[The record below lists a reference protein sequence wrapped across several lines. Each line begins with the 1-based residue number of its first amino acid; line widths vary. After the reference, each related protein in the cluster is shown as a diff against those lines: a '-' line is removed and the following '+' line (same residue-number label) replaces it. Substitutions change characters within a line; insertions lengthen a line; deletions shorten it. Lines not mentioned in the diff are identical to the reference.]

1 MEGQERLLIAEK
13 PDKDSTETVPPPL
26 NSTISSSDHMT
37 NEEASEILVKLK
49 IELEKKDRH
58 REVIALTMAQ
68 NALCSLDDWMI

>member
-1 MEGQERLLIAEK
+1 
-13 PDKDSTETVPPPL
+13 
-26 NSTISSSDHMT
+26 MT
-37 NEEASEILVKLK
+37 NEEASEILIKLK

>member
-1 MEGQERLLIAEK
+1 MPIAEK
-13 PDKDSTETVPPPL
+13 QDKDSVEDSTETVPTPL

-37 NEEASEILVKLK
+37 NEEASEILAKLK
-49 IELEKKDRH
+49 IELGKKDRH